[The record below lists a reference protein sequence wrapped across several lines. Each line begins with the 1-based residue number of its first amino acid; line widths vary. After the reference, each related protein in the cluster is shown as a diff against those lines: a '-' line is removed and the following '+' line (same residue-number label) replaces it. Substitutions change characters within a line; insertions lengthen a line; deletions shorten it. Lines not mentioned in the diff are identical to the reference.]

1 MDLNEQMEQIYRDIL
16 PENIPWNLTK
26 PPTLLVQA
34 VESGRIKPCKAV
46 DLGCGAGNYAVWMAK
61 QGFEM
66 TGIDFS
72 REAIK
77 LAESLA
83 AREGVSCNFMVADLL
98 GDIKEFQSSFDFA
111 YDWELLH
118 HIFPE
123 DRPQYIKNVHS
134 IMRPK
139 GIYFSACFS
148 EKDPEFG
155 GEGKYRKTPLGTMLY
170 FSSEKEL
177 STLYEPFFR
186 IIELRTVEIPGKH
199 QPHLVNAAWLER
211 K

>member
-1 MDLNEQMEQIYRDIL
+1 MDLNEQMEQIYRDIP

-26 PPTLLVQA
+26 PPALLVQA

-46 DLGCGAGNYAVWMAK
+46 DLGCGAGNHAVWMAK

-77 LAESLA
+77 MAESLA
-83 AREGVSCNFMVADLL
+83 VREGVSCNFVIADLL
-98 GDIKEFQSSFDFA
+98 GDIKEFHSSFDFA

-134 IMRPK
+134 IMRSR
-139 GIYFSACFS
+139 GIYFSVCFS

-155 GEGKYRKTPLGTMLY
+155 GEGKYRKTPLGTRLY

-177 STLYEPFFR
+177 TVLYEPSFK
-186 IIELRTVEIPGKH
+186 IIELKTVEIPGKH

-211 K
+211 E